1 MALELEAFREE
12 FDSISA
18 DFDALLAA
26 LSDNQFYWS
35 PDAAT
40 WSVAQCLDHL
50 NMTARLMSAA
60 GPSDVLASNGFFQAL
75 SPGNRKAFKPVDPV
89 DGKNVG
95 LIQSWRL
102 KGAT

>member
-1 MALELEAFREE
+1 VHIGIGMGEVNLMPLRAFSGAHHG
-12 FDSISA
+12 FIG
-18 DFDALLAA
+18 DA
-26 LSDNQFYWS
+26 
-35 PDAAT
+35 
-40 WSVAQCLDHL
+40 L

-75 SPGNRKAFKPVDPV
+75 SPGSRKAFKPVDPV